1 MTSTVTYLGELRTEA
16 THLFSGTKIITDA
29 PLDNQG
35 KAEAFSPTD
44 LCATS
49 LASCAM
55 TIMGISARN
64 HGIDMNGAKAE
75 VTKVMAAD
83 PRRISQVI
91 LKFVMP
97 KNDYSDT
104 QKLILENIKFTANL
118 EFKFTYGFY
127 VAKITSR
134 TNFEINR
141 QGQFQF
147 IAELDETQSAAI
159 QL

>member
-16 THLFSGTKIITDA
+16 THLYSGTQIITDA

-64 HGIDMNGAKAE
+64 HGMDMTGARAE
-75 VTKVMAAD
+75 VTKIMASD
-83 PRRISQVI
+83 PRRIAGVTI
-91 LKFVMP
+91 RFVMP
-97 KNDYSDT
+97 PKGYTDV
-104 QKLILENIKFTANL
+104 QKQILEKAARTCPVSFSLAAGVEQVM
-118 EFKFTYGFY
+118 EF
-127 VAKITSR
+127 VW
-134 TNFEINR
+134 EV
-141 QGQFQF
+141 
-147 IAELDETQSAAI
+147 
-159 QL
+159 

>member
-64 HGIDMNGAKAE
+64 HELDMTGARAE
-75 VTKVMAAD
+75 ITKVMAAD
-83 PRRISQVI
+83 PRRIAKVI
-91 LKFVMP
+91 IKFIMP
-97 KNDYSDT
+97 ANGYTDT
-104 QKLILENIKFTANL
+104 QKVILEKAARTCPVSFSLAEGVEQEM
-118 EFKFTYGFY
+118 EF
-127 VAKITSR
+127 
-134 TNFEINR
+134 EW
-141 QGQFQF
+141 
-147 IAELDETQSAAI
+147 
-159 QL
+159 

>member
-49 LASCAM
+49 LASCAL

-64 HGIDMNGAKAE
+64 HAFDMNGAYVE
-75 VTKVMAAD
+75 VTKIMAAD
-83 PRRISQVI
+83 PRRIAKVI
-91 LKFVMP
+91 LRFVMP
-97 KNDYSDT
+97 QNDYTDT
-104 QKLILENIKFTANL
+104 QQQILEKAARTCPVSFSLAEGVEQVM
-118 EFKFTYGFY
+118 EF
-127 VAKITSR
+127 VW
-134 TNFEINR
+134 
-141 QGQFQF
+141 
-147 IAELDETQSAAI
+147 
-159 QL
+159 